1 MSDSWT
7 VKTED
12 SFSFT
17 PSPLTDWTRSHCFVP
32 PPVSLLCS
40 LLFLLI
46 LDLGKC
52 VFVWFLFTSRY
63 LLIQLFLFLSSFYPD
78 PTYSSILL
86 DLSLDS
92 PISSFE
98 LTPSPFPISFF
109 ILFLSLCKIKC
120 FKSSS
125 QHQQRSRTLP
135 WDKKPILLSLFWGV
149 KVK

>member
-1 MSDSWT
+1 MEVGKW
-7 VKTED
+7 VKL
-12 SFSFT
+12 FYG
-17 PSPLTDWTRSHCFVP
+17 LIA
-32 PPVSLLCS
+32 SLLPLSRCFARS
-40 LLFLLI
+40 SFFI

-109 ILFLSLCKIKC
+109 SLFLELCKIKC

-125 QHQQRSRTLP
+125 QHQKRSRTLP
-135 WDKKPILLSLFWGV
+135 WDKKPILLRLFWGV